1 MLSLDYIVRIY
12 RYEKDK
18 PESIVGTVE
27 EVGIKGKR
35 AFAGLDELWQIVNR
49 SGAVGI
55 SNDLRREKAKRH

>member
-35 AFAGLDELWQIVNR
+35 AFTGLDELWQVVNR
-49 SGAVGI
+49 SGALKD
-55 SNDLRREKAKRH
+55 SKRLRGKKTKRQ

>member
-1 MLSLDYIVRIY
+1 MLSLDYIIRIY
-12 RYEKDK
+12 RYEKDN

-49 SGAVGI
+49 SSTLKA
-55 SNDLRREKAKRH
+55 SKCLRGKKAKRQ